1 MKIGFSSVGCPG
13 WDLPTIVS
21 NAKAMGYQGVELRG
35 LRGQMNLPLCPELTA
50 DPAATKALFA
60 EAGVELNCLGS
71 SAAFHFRDPYRV
83 ADNQAEAR
91 EYIELA
97 GKLGCPYVRVFGAEI
112 PRRPLLGYESREVVL
127 SRIAKAVRE
136 LAPVA
141 TDHRVT
147 LLVENSGDFVD
158 SQSIWFIVDT
168 AESPA
173 VKACWSPFAAL
184 TRNEPASISIKR
196 LGSKIA
202 IARICDGKF
211 VAGGVESIELPGKGD
226 VNIPL
231 VVELLKGVAF
241 DGYLMVD
248 WPKLWNPSL
257 ADPEKAFPEAQKYLK
272 SLLDLKRVELTAY
285 KGDKNAP
292 KFRTRRD
299 PAPTPV

>member
-13 WDLPTIVS
+13 WDLGTIVS

-35 LRGQMNLPLCPELTA
+35 LRGQMNLPICPELTA
-50 DPAATKALFA
+50 DPPATKALFA
-60 EAGVELNCLGS
+60 EAGVELACLGS

-97 GKLGCPYVRVFGAEI
+97 GKLGCPFVRVFGAEI
-112 PRRPLLGYESREVVL
+112 PRRFLLGYESRDVVL
-127 SRIAKAVRE
+127 ARIAKALRE

-141 TDHRVT
+141 MEHRVT
-147 LLVENSGDFVD
+147 LLIENSGDFVD
-158 SQSIWFIVDT
+158 SQSVWFLTD
-168 AESPA
+168 AADSPA
-173 VKACWSPFAAL
+173 VKVCWSQFAAA
-184 TRNEPASISIKR
+184 TVNEPASISIKR

-211 VAGGVESIELPGKGD
+211 VPGGVESIELPGKGD
-226 VNIPL
+226 LNIAL

-248 WPKLWNPSL
+248 WPKLWNSSL

-292 KFRTRRD
+292 KFRTARE